1 MYYTFINRSFAHGF
15 GMVCPWF
22 SAWFVHGLAWFAHG
36 LAWSHHGFGLVCP
49 WFQHGLTV
57 VQQAWAI
64 NYYWDSDEG
73 TMGYQ

>member
-1 MYYTFINRSFAHGF
+1 
-15 GMVCPWF
+15 MVL
-22 SAWFVHGLAWFAHG
+22 AWFVHGLARFAHGFGMFCPWFVHGLTRFAHG
-36 LAWSHHGFGLVCP
+36 LTKFAP